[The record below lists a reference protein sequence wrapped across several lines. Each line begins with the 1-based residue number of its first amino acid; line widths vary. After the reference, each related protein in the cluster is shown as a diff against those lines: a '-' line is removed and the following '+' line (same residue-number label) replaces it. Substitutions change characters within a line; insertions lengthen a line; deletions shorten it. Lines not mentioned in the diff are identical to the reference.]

1 MINEKVIIFVA
12 GIILGASI
20 PTALYLYSTK
30 QFGEL
35 KSEYE
40 SAVSE
45 LGRAR
50 QTLDAVRARATVTE
64 QGLAEA
70 VGTIGTITDRNRRI
84 TILVETIRAAIVQL
98 RAINEA
104 IGTGYSEGGEGTKPL
119 APGIDNS
126 R

>member
-1 MINEKVIIFVA
+1 MNEKLIALIF
-12 GIILGASI
+12 GIILGACL
-20 PTALYLYSTK
+20 PTALYLRSTRA
-30 QFGEL
+30 FGEL
-35 KSEYE
+35 KSAYDD
-40 SAVSE
+40 ATAE

-70 VGTIGTITDRNRRI
+70 VGTIGTIADRNRRI
-84 TILVETIRAAIVQL
+84 AILVETIRATIIQL

-104 IGTGYSEGGEGTKPL
+104 IGTGYIEGGEGTEPL